1 MLLAPPV
8 LHDEAEFVGVEKQ
21 PLRVARSRRSQ
32 VDQENDWELETLR
45 GVDREQR
52 DGVGTGCLLRRLAD
66 RKLRVDDLIEVADEV
81 ADSRERDVALE
92 SPGELEHLAQVEE
105 GARAAVA
112 LRAQL
117 GPAQVATLFEQ
128 AVEDV
133 GNGERVAQQA
143 DAVGKL
149 D

>member
-1 MLLAPPV
+1 M
-8 LHDEAEFVGVEKQ
+8 
-21 PLRVARSRRSQ
+21 
-32 VDQENDWELETLR
+32 
-45 GVDREQR
+45 
-52 DGVGTGCLLRRLAD
+52 
-66 RKLRVDDLIEVADEV
+66 ADEV

-117 GPAQVATLFEQ
+117 GPAQVAALFEQ

-149 D
+149 DKAHRLGRDLRLHFGKPGVPGFVETVAQSHASLVETA

>member
-8 LHDEAEFVGVEKQ
+8 LHDETEFVGVEKQ

-112 LRAQL
+112 LRA
-117 GPAQVATLFEQ
+117 
-128 AVEDV
+128 
-133 GNGERVAQQA
+133 
-143 DAVGKL
+143 
-149 D
+149 